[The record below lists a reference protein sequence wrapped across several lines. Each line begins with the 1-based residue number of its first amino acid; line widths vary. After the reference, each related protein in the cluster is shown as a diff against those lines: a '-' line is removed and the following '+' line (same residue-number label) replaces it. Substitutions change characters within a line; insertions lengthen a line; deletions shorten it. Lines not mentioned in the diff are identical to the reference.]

1 MVEKMSNTTNPL
13 RKHFRQPA
21 IHVRLP
27 SQGKFYPPGTLMMSP
42 NGEIPVLPMTAV
54 DEITSRTPD
63 ALFNGSAVADI
74 IGSCIPAIRDP
85 WSVPTIDL
93 NALLISVRLASY
105 GHKMEISSICPRAEC
120 QHENELELDL
130 RTVMDR
136 LEIPDYEHPLTVGD
150 LTVSFVPLTYRQVNE
165 NNKMQFEDQKLAQA
179 VNGADLPEEERM
191 KMLGDSFRKITNLT
205 IHALSLSIRNI
216 KTADALV
223 TDQSHIEEFLHNCE
237 KAMFEKIRD
246 HAINLRQKA
255 EIKPLNIECSECSH
269 KYLQE
274 FSLDMSN
281 FFATNS

>member
-1 MVEKMSNTTNPL
+1 MVEKMSNIPNPL

-27 SQGKFYPPGTLMMSP
+27 SQGKFYPNGALIMSP

-85 WSVPTIDL
+85 WSIPTIDL

-105 GHKMEISSICPRAEC
+105 GHKMEISSICPAC

-136 LEIPDYEHPLTVGD
+136 LEIPDYERPLTVGD
-150 LTVSFVPLTYRQVNE
+150 LTVSFIPLTYRQVNE

-223 TDQSHIEEFLHNCE
+223 TDQTHIEEFLHNCE